1 MSMRAVRGVDL
12 LAASAALLAAAMTW
26 AYLRIIH
33 GQGDQPLA
41 WVVGGLLGCAVLATY
56 GAPLA
61 APGRR
66 TALVVA
72 GVGLLVLGVLAIL
85 TIGLPIL
92 AAGALALV
100 SGARPAS
107 PRLEERPA

>member
-1 MSMRAVRGVDL
+1 MRVVRGVDL
-12 LAASAALLAAAMTW
+12 LAASAALLAAAMAW
-26 AYLRIIH
+26 AYVRIID

-72 GVGLLVLGVLAIL
+72 GVVLLGLGLLAIL

-92 AAGALALV
+92 VAGVLALV
-100 SGARPAS
+100 SSARPVA
-107 PRLEERPA
+107 PGLGERPT